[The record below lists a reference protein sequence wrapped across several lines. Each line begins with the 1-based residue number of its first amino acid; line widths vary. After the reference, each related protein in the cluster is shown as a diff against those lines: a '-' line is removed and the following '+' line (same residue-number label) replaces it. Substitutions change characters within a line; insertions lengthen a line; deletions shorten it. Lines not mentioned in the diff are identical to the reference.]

1 MPLPFLTAD
10 GVSDADDV
18 GDEVL
23 AHAEDDHERW
33 RRPYR
38 PGPWRVAIA
47 AVLLLLSAFMLL
59 ATMIIAF
66 AGGGW
71 AGAGACLVAAL
82 AVLASALQLLRVGV
96 WVSRTGL
103 RRIGFFVTRTIPW
116 SEVTGIRTVQQPVRW
131 LGLPRT
137 VQGQALTVSA
147 RGTEEPPVLLT
158 DHNADF
164 LSRAEAFDRA
174 ADTIEAWAE
183 EYRPVAA

>member
-10 GVSDADDV
+10 GVFDADDD
-18 GDEVL
+18 GGEVL
-23 AHAEDDHERW
+23 AHDDRDRW

-47 AVLLLLSAFMLL
+47 ALLLLLSAFMLL
-59 ATMIIAF
+59 ATMIVGFVGAW
-66 AGGGW
+66 GG
-71 AGAGACLVAAL
+71 ASVCLVLAL
-82 AVLASALQLLRVGV
+82 GVLGSALRILRAGV

-103 RRIGFFVTRTIPW
+103 RRVAFFGTRSIAW
-116 SEVTGIRTVQQPVRW
+116 SEIADVRTVQQPVRW

-137 VQGQALTVSA
+137 VQGQALTVA
-147 RGTEEPPVLLT
+147 GHGGAQLPVLLT

-174 ADTIEAWAE
+174 ADTVEAWAE

>member
-10 GVSDADDV
+10 GVSDADDDGD

-23 AHAEDDHERW
+23 AHADHDRW

-38 PGPWRVAIA
+38 PGPWRVAISA
-47 AVLLLLSAFMLL
+47 LLLLLSAFMLL
-59 ATMIIAF
+59 ATMIVAF
-66 AGGGW
+66 AGGWG
-71 AGAGACLVAAL
+71 GAGICLAAAL
-82 AVLASALQLLRVGV
+82 TVVGSAVRTLRVGV

-103 RRIGFFVTRTIPW
+103 LRVGFFATRRIAW
-116 SEVTGIRTVQQPVRW
+116 SEIAELRTVQQPVRW

-137 VQGQALTVSA
+137 VQGQALTVSGHGGA
-147 RGTEEPPVLLT
+147 ELPVLLT

-174 ADTIEAWAE
+174 ADTLGAWAD
-183 EYRPVAA
+183 EYRPVPA